1 MFYLTK
7 IFHFEA
13 AHALVGYDGKCRN
26 IHGHS
31 YELQVTVKGMPI
43 NESGNPKNGMVI
55 DFHDLK
61 RIVNEEVVER
71 LDHSFI
77 IGTNMPEN
85 FVESAKQNFDKIVC
99 VAYQPTTENMLA
111 DFAERIKVK
120 LPQNVELYSVRLQ
133 ETRDSFAEWRRV
145 ECL

>member
-13 AHALVGYDGKCRN
+13 AHALNGYDGKCRN

-31 YELQVTVKGMPI
+31 YELRVTVKGMPI
-43 NESGNPKNGMVI
+43 TEPGNPKNGMVI

-61 RIVNEEVVER
+61 DIVNQEVMDK

-77 IGTNMPEN
+77 IGNNMPKD
-85 FVESAKQNFDKIVC
+85 FVEITKKHFDKV
-99 VAYQPTTENMLA
+99 VELPYQPTTENMLA
-111 DFAERIKVK
+111 DFAEKIKAR
-120 LPQNVELYSVRLQ
+120 LPQHVKLYSVTLQ
-133 ETRDSFAEWRRV
+133 ETRDSIAEWR
-145 ECL
+145 EE

>member
-13 AHALVGYDGKCRN
+13 AHALKGYDGKCRN

-31 YELQVTVKGMPI
+31 YELRVTVKGMPL
-43 NESGNPKNGMVI
+43 NEPGNPKNGMVI

-61 RIVNEEVVER
+61 AIVNQEVIEK

-77 IGTNMPEN
+77 IGNNMPEG
-85 FVESAKQNFDKIVC
+85 FVEITKKNFDKV
-99 VAYQPTTENMLA
+99 VELPYQPTTENMLA
-111 DFAERIKVK
+111 DFAQRIKHR
-120 LPQNVELYSVRLQ
+120 LPQHIELYSVTLQ
-133 ETRDSFAEWRRV
+133 ETRDNIAEWR
-145 ECL
+145 EE

>member
-13 AHALVGYDGKCRN
+13 AHALNGYDGKCSN

-31 YELQVTVKGMPI
+31 YELRVTVKGMPL
-43 NESGNPKNGMVI
+43 NEPGNPKNGMVI

-61 RIVNEEVVER
+61 QIVNQEVVEK

-77 IGTNMPEN
+77 IGNNMPKD
-85 FVESAKQNFDKIVC
+85 FVEITKKNFDKV
-99 VAYQPTTENMLA
+99 VELPYQPTTENMLA
-111 DFAERIKVK
+111 DSAERIKK
-120 LPQNVELYSVRLQ
+120 HLPQHVELYSVTLQ
-133 ETRDSFAEWRRV
+133 ETRDSIAEWRA
-145 ECL
+145 E

>member
-13 AHALVGYDGKCRN
+13 AHALNGYDGKCRN

-31 YELQVTVKGMPI
+31 YELRVTVKGMPLD
-43 NESGNPKNGMVI
+43 EPGNPKNGMVI

-61 RIVNEEVVER
+61 SIVNQEVVEK

-77 IGTNMPEN
+77 IGNNMPKD
-85 FVESAKQNFDKIVC
+85 FVEITKQNFDKV
-99 VAYQPTTENMLA
+99 VELPYQPTAENMLA
-111 DFAERIKVK
+111 DFAQRIKSR
-120 LPQNVELYSVRLQ
+120 LPQYVELYSVTLQ
-133 ETRDSFAEWRRV
+133 ETRDNIAEWR
-145 ECL
+145 EE

>member
-1 MFYLTK
+1 MIYITK

-43 NESGNPKNGMVI
+43 DEPENPKNGMVI
-55 DFHDLK
+55 DFKDLK
-61 RIVNEEVVER
+61 QIVNEEVVER

-77 IGTNMPEN
+77 IGTNMPDD

-120 LPQNVELYSVRLQ
+120 LPQNVDLYSVRLQ
-133 ETRDSFAEWRRV
+133 ETRDSFAEWRDG
-145 ECL
+145 

>member
-1 MFYLTK
+1 MIYITK

-13 AHALVGYDGKCRN
+13 AHALAGYDGKCRN

-31 YELQVTVKGMPI
+31 YELKVTVKGEPI
-43 NESGNPKNGMVI
+43 DEPGNPKNGMVI

-61 RIVNEEVVER
+61 QIVNEEVVER

-77 IGTNMPEN
+77 IGTNMPED
-85 FVESAKQNFDKIVC
+85 FVESAKRNFDKIVC

-133 ETRDSFAEWRRV
+133 ETRDSFAEWR
-145 ECL
+145 EG

>member
-13 AHALVGYDGKCRN
+13 AHALNGYDGKCRN

-31 YELQVTVKGMPI
+31 YELRVTVKGMPLD
-43 NESGNPKNGMVI
+43 EPGNPKSGMVI

-61 RIVNEEVVER
+61 SIVNQEVVEK

-77 IGTNMPEN
+77 IGNNMPKD
-85 FVESAKQNFDKIVC
+85 FVEITKQNFDKV
-99 VAYQPTTENMLA
+99 VDLPYQPTTENMLA
-111 DFAERIKVK
+111 DFAQRIKSR
-120 LPQNVELYSVRLQ
+120 LPQHVELYSVTLQ
-133 ETRDSFAEWRRV
+133 ETRDNIAEWR
-145 ECL
+145 EE

>member
-7 IFHFEA
+7 IFRFEA
-13 AHALVGYDGKCRN
+13 AHALAGYDGKCRN

-77 IGTNMPEN
+77 IGTNMPDD
-85 FVESAKQNFDKIVC
+85 FVESAKRNFDKIVC
-99 VAYQPTTENMLA
+99 VAYQPTTENMLT
-111 DFAERIKVK
+111 DFVERIKAK

-133 ETRDSFAEWRRV
+133 ETRDSFAEWRER
-145 ECL
+145 

>member
-7 IFHFEA
+7 IFRFEA

-77 IGTNMPEN
+77 IGTNMPDD
-85 FVESAKQNFDKIVC
+85 FVESAKRNFDKIVC
-99 VAYQPTTENMLA
+99 VAYQPTTENMLT

-133 ETRDSFAEWRRV
+133 ETRDSYAEWR
-145 ECL
+145 EN

>member
-13 AHALVGYDGKCRN
+13 AHALNGYDGKCRN

-31 YELQVTVKGMPI
+31 YELRVTVKGMPL
-43 NESGNPKNGMVI
+43 NEPGNPKNGMVI

-61 RIVNEEVVER
+61 SIVNQEVVDK

-77 IGTNMPEN
+77 IGNNMPKD
-85 FVESAKQNFDKIVC
+85 FVEITKKNFDKV
-99 VAYQPTTENMLA
+99 VELPYQPTTENMLA
-111 DFAERIKVK
+111 DFADRIRKR
-120 LPQNVELYSVRLQ
+120 LPQHVDLYSVTLQ
-133 ETRDSFAEWRRV
+133 ETRDSIAEWR
-145 ECL
+145 EE

>member
-7 IFHFEA
+7 IFRFEA

-43 NESGNPKNGMVI
+43 NDASNPKNGMVI
-55 DFHDLK
+55 DFHELK
-61 RIVNEEVVER
+61 SIVNEEIVDR

-77 IGTNMPEN
+77 VGKNMPEG
-85 FVESAKQNFDKIVC
+85 FVEMVETDFDKVVR
-99 VAYQPTTENMLA
+99 VAYQPTTENMLF
-111 DFAERIKVK
+111 DFAGRIKDRLPDNVK
-120 LPQNVELYSVRLQ
+120 LFSIRLQ
-133 ETRDSFAEWRRV
+133 ETRDSFAEWR
-145 ECL
+145 EE

>member
-7 IFHFEA
+7 TFHFEA
-13 AHALVGYDGKCRN
+13 AHALAGYDGKCRN

-31 YELQVTVKGMPI
+31 YELQVTVKGMPVD
-43 NESGNPKNGMVI
+43 EPGNPKNGMVI

-77 IGTNMPEN
+77 IGTNMPED

-99 VAYQPTTENMLA
+99 VAYQPTTENMLT

-133 ETRDSFAEWRRV
+133 ETRDSYAEWR
-145 ECL
+145 ES

>member
-7 IFHFEA
+7 TFHFEA

-31 YELQVTVKGMPI
+31 YELQVTVKGMPVD
-43 NESGNPKNGMVI
+43 EPGNPKNGMVI

-77 IGTNMPEN
+77 IGTNMPDD
-85 FVESAKQNFDKIVC
+85 FVESAKRNFDKIVC
-99 VAYQPTTENMLA
+99 VAYQPTTENMLT
-111 DFAERIKVK
+111 DFVERIKVK
-120 LPQNVELYSVRLQ
+120 LPQNVELYCVRLQ
-133 ETRDSFAEWRRV
+133 ETRDSYAEWR
-145 ECL
+145 ES

>member
-1 MFYLTK
+1 MIYITK

-43 NESGNPKNGMVI
+43 DEPGNPKNGMVI

-77 IGTNMPEN
+77 IGTNMPDD

-99 VAYQPTTENMLA
+99 VDYQPTTENMLA

-133 ETRDSFAEWRRV
+133 ETRDSFAEWR
-145 ECL
+145 EG

>member
-13 AHALVGYDGKCRN
+13 AHALNGYDGKCRN

-31 YELQVTVKGMPI
+31 YELRVTVKGMPL
-43 NESGNPKNGMVI
+43 NEHGNPKNGMVI

-61 RIVNEEVVER
+61 QIVNQEVVEK

-77 IGTNMPEN
+77 IGNNMPKD
-85 FVESAKQNFDKIVC
+85 FVEITKKNFDKV
-99 VAYQPTTENMLA
+99 VELPYQPTTENMLA
-111 DFAERIKVK
+111 DFAERIKK
-120 LPQNVELYSVRLQ
+120 HLPQHVDLYGVTLQ
-133 ETRDSFAEWRRV
+133 ETRDSIAEWRA
-145 ECL
+145 E

>member
-13 AHALVGYDGKCRN
+13 AHALNGYDGKCRN

-31 YELQVTVKGMPI
+31 YELRVTVKGMPLD
-43 NESGNPKNGMVI
+43 EPGNPKNGMVI

-61 RIVNEEVVER
+61 SIVNQEVVEK

-77 IGTNMPEN
+77 IGNNMPKD
-85 FVESAKQNFDKIVC
+85 FVEITKQNFDKV
-99 VAYQPTTENMLA
+99 VELPYQPTTENMLA
-111 DFAERIKVK
+111 DFAQRIKSR
-120 LPQNVELYSVRLQ
+120 LPQYVELYSVTLQ
-133 ETRDSFAEWRRV
+133 ETRDNIAEWR
-145 ECL
+145 EE

>member
-13 AHALVGYDGKCRN
+13 AHALNGYDGKCRN

-31 YELQVTVKGMPI
+31 YELRVTVKGMPLD
-43 NESGNPKNGMVI
+43 EPGNPKNGMVI

-61 RIVNEEVVER
+61 SIVNQEVVEK

-77 IGTNMPEN
+77 IGNNMPKD
-85 FVESAKQNFDKIVC
+85 FVEITKQNFDKV
-99 VAYQPTTENMLA
+99 VVLPYQPTTENMLA
-111 DFAERIKVK
+111 DFAQRIKSR
-120 LPQNVELYSVRLQ
+120 LPQHVELYSVTLQ
-133 ETRDSFAEWRRV
+133 ETRDNIAEWR
-145 ECL
+145 EE

>member
-13 AHALVGYDGKCRN
+13 AHALNGYDGKCRN

-31 YELQVTVKGMPI
+31 YEMRVTVKGMPL
-43 NESGNPKNGMVI
+43 NEPDNPKNGMVI

-61 RIVNEEVVER
+61 AIVNQEVVDK

-77 IGTNMPEN
+77 VGNNMPN
-85 FVESAKQNFDKIVC
+85 DFVGMTKKNFDKV
-99 VAYQPTTENMLA
+99 VELPYQPTTENMLA
-111 DFAERIKVK
+111 DFAQRIKRR
-120 LPQNVELYSVRLQ
+120 LPQHVELYSVTLQ
-133 ETRDSFAEWRRV
+133 ETRDNIAEWR
-145 ECL
+145 EE

>member
-13 AHALVGYDGKCRN
+13 AHALNGYDGKCRN

-31 YELQVTVKGMPI
+31 YELRVTVKGMPL
-43 NESGNPKNGMVI
+43 NEPDNPKNGMVI

-61 RIVNEEVVER
+61 SIVNQEVVDK

-77 IGTNMPEN
+77 IGNNMPKD
-85 FVESAKQNFDKIVC
+85 FVEITKKNFDKV
-99 VAYQPTTENMLA
+99 VELPYQPTTENMLA
-111 DFAERIKVK
+111 DFAEKIKAR
-120 LPQNVELYSVRLQ
+120 LPQHVKLYSVTLQ
-133 ETRDSFAEWRRV
+133 ETRDSIAEWR
-145 ECL
+145 EE

>member
-1 MFYLTK
+1 
-7 IFHFEA
+7 
-13 AHALVGYDGKCRN
+13 
-26 IHGHS
+26 
-31 YELQVTVKGMPI
+31 
-43 NESGNPKNGMVI
+43 MVI
-55 DFHDLK
+55 DFKDLK

-77 IGTNMPEN
+77 IGTNMPDD

-120 LPQNVELYSVRLQ
+120 LPQNVDLYSVRLQ
-133 ETRDSFAEWRRV
+133 ETRDSFAEWRDG
-145 ECL
+145 